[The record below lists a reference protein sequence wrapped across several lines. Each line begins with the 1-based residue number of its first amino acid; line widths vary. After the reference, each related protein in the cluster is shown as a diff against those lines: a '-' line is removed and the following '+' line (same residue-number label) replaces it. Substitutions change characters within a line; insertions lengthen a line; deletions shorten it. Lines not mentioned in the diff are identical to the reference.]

1 VSEPIQRRGA
11 WWQQQPDGTWLRWN
25 ADAAAWEPQ
34 TAPPPPPA
42 APTAMAPTR
51 ATSQTGGALPMRPS
65 FVDSFQDRRVLFGA
79 IGVAVVAVILLVA
92 FAFAGGGDEPTV
104 PASADTAGVA
114 APGTDTAKREFI
126 AAADALCAKALR
138 RQAKLRLPLDVAELT
153 AYATQS
159 KEIAGRLLGDI
170 RKLRPPRTDRVLLRR
185 MFALAE
191 RSVGLVDEIVA
202 AAQRNDAAAVQ
213 SIVRKAQMI
222 ETRSTVLALKYGF
235 NDCSKSVDDL

>member
-1 VSEPIQRRGA
+1 MSEPIQREGA

-34 TAPPPPPA
+34 TASPPPPTAPA
-42 APTAMAPTR
+42 VMPPAQAP
-51 ATSQTGGALPMRPS
+51 QTGGAVRPRPS
-65 FVDSFQDRRVLFGA
+65 FGDGFQDRRVVFGA

-92 FAFAGGGDEPTV
+92 FAFAGGGDEPSV
-104 PASADTAGVA
+104 PAAADTTAVA

-126 AAADALCAKALR
+126 TAADALCAKALK
-138 RQAKLRLPLDVAELT
+138 RQAKLRLPLDVAQLT
-153 AYATQS
+153 AYATES
-159 KEIAGRLLGDI
+159 KEIAGKLLRDI
-170 RKLRPPRTDRVLLRR
+170 RALEPPRTDRNLLRR
-185 MFALAE
+185 MFALAD
-191 RSVGLVDEIVA
+191 RSEGLVDELVA

-213 SIVRKAQMI
+213 AVVRKAQKI